1 MKSSTYNAPRPLLP
15 GGTIGLFAPSGV
27 INVERHE
34 KSVVHLRA
42 AGFRVVVAA
51 AAAAEYRYFAGTD
64 EQRLG
69 SFHQMLGDPH
79 IDAMMM
85 IRGGYGWSRLLHRI
99 DWNLVAS
106 AKKTLVGF
114 SDFTALNLAA
124 LANGGLI
131 TFAGPGAAIDFGGV
145 DDNNVVQQDHAFT
158 EDHCWPVLRGE
169 PVNAGPFAC
178 EHDYARQA
186 IEGPLWGSNLSLL
199 AHLVGTP
206 YMPTVEGGI
215 LFLEEIGEQPYAIE
229 RMFLQ
234 LFHAGILHKQSAII
248 LADFTDCDP
257 EAGRFPY
264 SMRHVA
270 ETLRE
275 LLPIP
280 VLTGLPFGHVAK
292 KLTLP
297 FGAPARL
304 SIHDAGYSLGLNFD
318 N

>member
-1 MKSSTYNAPRPLLP
+1 MPRPLLP

-27 INVERHE
+27 INVARHE
-34 KSVVHLRA
+34 KSVAYLQSL
-42 AGFRVVVAA
+42 GFKIVVAA
-51 AAAAEYRYFAGTD
+51 DAAAEYRYFAGTD
-64 EQRLG
+64 VQRLA
-69 SFHQMLGDPH
+69 SFHQMLADPT

-106 AKKTLVGF
+106 ARKTMVGF

-124 LANGGLI
+124 LAKSRLI
-131 TFAGPGAAIDFGGV
+131 TFAGPGAAIDFGGAEDAV
-145 DDNNVVQQDHAFT
+145 EVQADHAFM
-158 EDHCWPVLRGE
+158 EAHCWPALRGE
-169 PVNAGPFAC
+169 PVHAGPFDSR
-178 EHDYARQA
+178 HTYPSQTMT
-186 IEGPLWGSNLSLL
+186 GPLWGNNLSLL
-199 AHLVGTP
+199 AHLVGSP
-206 YMPTVEGGI
+206 YLPANEGGI
-215 LFLEEIGEQPYAIE
+215 LFLEEIDEQPYAIE
-229 RMFLQ
+229 RMCLQ
-234 LFHAGILHKQSAII
+234 LFHAGILQTQQAII
-248 LADFTDCDP
+248 LGDFTNCEP

-264 SMRHVA
+264 SMEHVI

-304 SIHDAGYSLGLNFD
+304 TIHEGGFSLELNPG
-318 N
+318 